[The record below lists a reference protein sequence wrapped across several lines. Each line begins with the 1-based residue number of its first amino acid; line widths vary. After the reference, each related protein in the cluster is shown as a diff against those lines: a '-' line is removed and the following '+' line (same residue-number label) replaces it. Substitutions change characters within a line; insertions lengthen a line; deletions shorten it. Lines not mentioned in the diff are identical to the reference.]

1 MLNSKYQTAGFSGHS
16 AGNFVL
22 IKYLLIL
29 LFSSSAFPVDG
40 QKSQP
45 ERPNIIIILA
55 DDIGY
60 GDLSCYGAK
69 SVQTPAIDSLAKS
82 GIRFINAYSCASTCT
97 ASRYGLLTGHYPW
110 RRKETSI
117 ARGDAPML
125 INPGQ
130 STVASFLKYSGYVT
144 GVVGKWQLGLGE
156 GGYNKQAWND
166 SITPGPKQIGFDYS
180 FIMAASAD
188 MVPSVFIENQR
199 IVGLSKNDPIQ
210 LDYPNPFK
218 DEPTGKTNPELL
230 KLIPDDDH
238 NHAIVNGIS
247 RMGNMKGGRSALW
260 VDENIADTIT
270 AKAVRFIEKNKDHPF
285 FLYFCTN
292 DIHVPRVPHP
302 RFIGQ
307 TTMGVR
313 GDAIVEFD
321 WSVSQIM
328 DVLKRLGLD
337 KNTLIIL
344 SSDNGPVV
352 EEGYK
357 DQSREKLGNHTPG
370 GPLLGG
376 KYSAFEAGTRVPFLV
391 SWPGKVNPGTKNAMI
406 SQIDLMATL
415 SALVNRTLPAG
426 SAPDSYNELNVWLG
440 NSNRNRDFIVEQ
452 SIGTISVIERYNKY
466 IEPSSGPIR
475 EIHSKIELG
484 NDPDPQLYN
493 LREDRAEQRNLARQ
507 YPAKVKVLAEK
518 LKDIKTGKFVR
529 PGINEPKEKIEYR
542 LAKLKHN
549 E

>member
-1 MLNSKYQTAGFSGHS
+1 MKNIPYFSILFTL
-16 AGNFVL
+16 AT
-22 IKYLLIL
+22 LLIPTNIVAQNSTRQEQP
-29 LFSSSAFPVDG
+29 SS
-40 QKSQP
+40 K
-45 ERPNIIIILA
+45 PNIIFILA

-69 SVQTPAIDSLAKS
+69 SIQTPAVDSLAKS
-82 GIRFINAYSCASTCT
+82 GILFSNAYSCSSTCT
-97 ASRYGLLTGHYPW
+97 PSRYGLLTGHYPW
-110 RRKETSI
+110 RRKETGN
-117 ARGDAPML
+117 ARGDAPM
-125 INPGQ
+125 IIKPGQ
-130 STVASFLKYSGYVT
+130 STVASFLKYSGYTT

-156 GGYNKQAWND
+156 GGFNKQAWND
-166 SITPGPKQIGFDYS
+166 SITPGPKQAGFDYS

-188 MVPSVFIENQR
+188 RVPSVFIENQR

-210 LDYPNPFK
+210 VDYPNPFK
-218 DEPTGKTNPELL
+218 DEPTGKVNPELL
-230 KLIPDDDH
+230 KLIPDDVHDQ
-238 NHAIVNGIS
+238 AIVNGIS

-260 VDENIADTIT
+260 ADENIADTIT

-307 TTMGVR
+307 TTMGAR

-328 DVLKRLGLD
+328 GVLKRLVLEN
-337 KNTLIIL
+337 NTLIII

-357 DQSREKLGNHTPG
+357 DQSREKLGKHTPG
-370 GPLLGG
+370 GQLRGG

-391 SWPGKVNPGTKNAMI
+391 SWPGKINPGSSNAMI

-415 SALVNRTLPAG
+415 SALVNRPLPAG

-440 NSNRNRDFIVEQ
+440 NSTRNRDFIVGQ
-452 SIGTISVIERYNKY
+452 SIGTLSVIERYNKY
-466 IEPSSGPIR
+466 IEPSAGPLR
-475 EIHSKIELG
+475 ETSSRIELG

-493 LREDRAEQRNLARQ
+493 IKEDRGEQRNLARQ
-507 YPAKVKVLAEK
+507 YPAKVKALAEK

-542 LAKLKHN
+542 LSKLKHN

>member
-1 MLNSKYQTAGFSGHS
+1 MKNIPYYSLLVFFA
-16 AGNFVL
+16 
-22 IKYLLIL
+22 ILLIPVNIVAQNSTRHEQP
-29 LFSSSAFPVDG
+29 SS
-40 QKSQP
+40 K
-45 ERPNIIIILA
+45 PNIIIILA

-69 SVQTPAIDSLAKS
+69 SLQTPAVESLAKN
-82 GIRFINAYSCASTCT
+82 GIRFTHAYACASTDT
-97 ASRYGLLTGHYPW
+97 PSRYGLLTGHYPW
-110 RRKETSI
+110 RRKETGI
-117 ARGDAPML
+117 DRGDAPML
-125 INPGQ
+125 IKPGQ
-130 STVASFLKYSGYVT
+130 TTVASFLKHSGYAT

-156 GGYNKQAWND
+156 GGFNKQAWND
-166 SITPGPKQIGFDYS
+166 SITPGPKQAGFDYS

-188 MVPSVFIENQR
+188 KVPSVFIENQR

-210 LDYPNPFK
+210 IDYPNPFR

-238 NHAIVNGIS
+238 NQAIVNGIS
-247 RMGNMKGGRSALW
+247 RIGHMKGGRSALW
-260 VDENIADTIT
+260 VDENIADSIT
-270 AKAVRFIEKNKDHPF
+270 AKAVRFIERNKNHPF

-292 DIHVPRVPHP
+292 DIHVPRLPHS

-307 TTMGVR
+307 STMGVR

-344 SSDNGPVV
+344 SSDNGPVI

-370 GPLLGG
+370 GPLKGG

-391 SWPGKVNPGTKNAMI
+391 SWPGKVNPGSSNAMI

-415 SALVNRTLPAG
+415 SALINRPLPAG
-426 SAPDSYNELNVWLG
+426 SAPDSYSELNVWLG
-440 NSNRNRDFIVEQ
+440 NSTRNRDFIVEQ
-452 SIGTISVIERYNKY
+452 SIGTLSVIERYYKY
-466 IEPSSGPIR
+466 IEPSAGPLR
-475 EIHSKIELG
+475 ETSSHIELG

-493 LREDRAEQRNLARQ
+493 IKEDTGEQRNLARQ
-507 YPAKVKVLAEK
+507 YPARVKMLAEK
-518 LKDIKTGKFVR
+518 LKNIKTGEFVR
-529 PGINEPKEKIEYR
+529 PGINEPKVKIVYR